1 MAESMF
7 GDYGS
12 IFDAATADNVAVRDR
27 ALDVAQ
33 LQPGRA
39 SVYGAHQAGGML
51 MQNLAN
57 MAGMKTARQ
66 EKAELITGIM
76 KESQGLDP
84 NDPKSSLILSR
95 KFASANL
102 PNIAQQFAQ
111 KYRDMSVKD
120 IELGHK
126 GEELDLQKARDAV
139 TKEHYEDLGEH
150 YEASAAQD
158 TAELAFRKK
167 EEETR
172 ISDLAAKLSVDKAA
186 LERLIN
192 MGELIE
198 IGVEG
203 STTGAMTWATKIC
216 DEKGLNCKITP
227 MMMPGYEAPKTK
239 VKVVTDGSVSD
250 EQEITIPKGSTTS
263 EIEAIAVGVDEESPT
278 VTAPDLNTVEGL
290 NASGLMIS
298 NWGALP
304 TGSAEGRAY
313 HVVRNDLIA
322 EHGESEGGELFL
334 ERYNADKA
342 KIEAAGVT
350 AQVGVTLF
358 NDVRESRVANGANL
372 DKVTTAISNF
382 SQAKAGSGA
391 AEKLAEGLVQQIFG
405 SKRLAVKEIT
415 RIAKA
420 GSFPENLWDGVNSFF
435 TGVKTA
441 QHHDA
446 FLKVL
451 RIYEQEQVAAYNTK
465 SDTMKEFADV
475 LGYNLS
481 DTLFEK
487 RTIPTGFTLR
497 FNPETNQ
504 IEKVPL

>member
-1 MAESMF
+1 MF

-66 EKAELITGIM
+66 EKAELITNIM

-84 NDPKSSLILSR
+84 NDPKSSLVLSR

-126 GEELDLQKARDAV
+126 GTELDLQKDRDAV

-150 YEASAAQD
+150 YVASDAQS
-158 TAELAFRKK
+158 TAELAFRVAT
-167 EEETR
+167 EATR
-172 ISDLAAKLSVDKAA
+172 VTDLAAKLGVDKAA
-186 LERLIN
+186 VERAIN
-192 MGELIE
+192 MGTLIE
-198 IGVEG
+198 IPVPGN
-203 STTGAMTWATKIC
+203 TTGAMMHATYVC
-216 DEKGLNCKITP
+216 DEKGQNCKTTP

-278 VTAPDLNTVEGL
+278 VTAPDLSTVAGL
-290 NASGLMIS
+290 NKTGFAIS
-298 NWGALP
+298 NYGAQP
-304 TGSAEGRAY
+304 TGTAENRAY
-313 HVVRNDLIA
+313 NVIRDDLIA
-322 EHGESEGGELFL
+322 ANDESKGSELFI
-334 ERYNADKA
+334 ERLQADKA
-342 KIEAAGVT
+342 EIEAAGVT
-350 AQVGVTLF
+350 AQVGVQLF
-358 NDVRESRVANGANL
+358 SDIRESRLANSANL
-372 DKVTTAISNF
+372 DKIDTAISSF
-382 SQAKAGSGA
+382 SQATAGSGP
-391 AEKLAEGLVQQIFG
+391 AEKLAEGLIQQIFG

-415 RIAKA
+415 RIATA
-420 GSFPENLWDGVNSFF
+420 GSLVENITDFANTVF
-435 TGVKTA
+435 TGVKTR
-441 QHHDA
+441 QHHEA

-451 RIYEQEQVAAYNTK
+451 RIYEQEQIAAYNTK
-465 SDTMKEFADV
+465 SDIMKEYAKDMGIEVPDV
-475 LGYNLS
+475 VFEYR
-481 DTLFEK
+481 DTYSK
-487 RTIPTGFTLR
+487 GFILR
-497 FNPETNQ
+497 WNPDTETFDK
-504 IEKVPL
+504 IER

>member
-1 MAESMF
+1 MF

-66 EKAELITGIM
+66 EKAELITNIM

-84 NDPKSSLILSR
+84 NDPKSSLVLSQ
-95 KFASANL
+95 KFAEAGF
-102 PNIAQQFAQ
+102 PNIAQKFAQ

-126 GEELDLQKARDAV
+126 DTELELQKARDKV

-150 YEASAAQD
+150 YEA
-158 TAELAFRKK
+158 TATHNTEELAFRKK
-167 EEETR
+167 QEETR
-172 ISDLAAKLSVDKAA
+172 ISDLAAKLGVDKAA

-203 STTGAMTWATKIC
+203 STTGAKTWATKIC

-239 VKVVTDGSVSD
+239 IRVVTDGSVSD
-250 EQEITIPKGSTTS
+250 EQEITVPKGSTTS

-278 VTAPDLNTVEGL
+278 VTAPDINTVEGL

-298 NWGALP
+298 DWGALP
-304 TGSAEGRAY
+304 TGSAESRAY
-313 HVVRNDLIA
+313 HVLREDFIKQF
-322 EHGESEGGELFL
+322 GELEGSKKFL
-334 ERYNADKA
+334 EKKNADEA
-342 KIEAAGVT
+342 VVEAAGVT
-350 AQVGVTLF
+350 AGVSVQLF
-358 NDVRESRVANGANL
+358 SDVRESRKANGANL
-372 DKVTTAISNF
+372 DKIDTAISSF
-382 SQAKAGSGA
+382 SQAKAGSGP

-415 RIAKA
+415 RIARA

-441 QHHDA
+441 QHHEA

-451 RIYEQEQVAAYNTK
+451 RIYEQEQIAAYNNK
-465 SDTMKEFADV
+465 SNIMKEYAKDMGIDV
-475 LGYNLS
+475 PDIVFS
-481 DTLFEK
+481 HRDTYSS
-487 RTIPTGFTLR
+487 GFILR
-497 FNPETNQ
+497 WNPETETFDK
-504 IEKVPL
+504 IER